1 MQFAKKDL
9 AKILDIMAQDAT
21 VLVPMNVQGNS
32 KFAPWGAQGELDFAA
47 QNTLLPPKDSLFPQT
62 EKMYRFE
69 MDGAKVAKLEEL
81 NESRP
86 TVLFGLKGCDMQS
99 ILCMDDV
106 FLTKGY
112 EDAFYKNKRDQ
123 LLTVCVNCP
132 AAAKECFCDSMGGS
146 PNGNAAADIQ
156 LFDLGDRYQ
165 VKAQSAKGEKAVSA
179 WQPYLSDGEENP
191 KEIACETKVDMTGV
205 PEKLAAMFEDPIWEE
220 VSRKCL
226 GCGIC
231 TYVCP
236 SCYCFDIDSE
246 NTGTSGTKFR
256 CWDSCMFSE
265 YTRMAG
271 GHNPRPSKKERV
283 RNRFLHKLQY
293 FNERYGKNLCVGCGR
308 CVAKCPVNLD
318 IVNFID
324 QVKEGFGHE

>member
-1 MQFAKKDL
+1 MQFKKSDL
-9 AKILDIMAQDAT
+9 PKILDSMAKEAT
-21 VLVPMNVQGNS
+21 VLVPMKVKGNS
-32 KFAPWGAQGELDFAA
+32 KFAPWGTEGELDFGA
-47 QNTLLPPKDSLFPQT
+47 QNVLLPPKDCLFPQT

-69 MDGAKVAKLEEL
+69 TDGLKVNDFEVI

-112 EDAFYKNKRDQ
+112 VDDFYKKKRDD
-123 LLTVCVNCP
+123 LLTVCINCTTV
-132 AAAKECFCDSMGGS
+132 AKECFCDSMGGS
-146 PNGNAAADIQ
+146 PNGHAAADIQ
-156 LFDLGDRYQ
+156 LYDLGESYQ
-165 VKAQSAKGEKAVSA
+165 VKAQTEKGQKAVDS
-179 WQPYLSDGEENP
+179 WQQYCNKDEGEI
-191 KEIACETKVDMTGV
+191 KEIACELKVDMDGV
-205 PEKLAAMFEDPIWEE
+205 PEKLAGMFEHPIWEE
-220 VSRKCL
+220 ISRKCV

-231 TYVCP
+231 TFLCP
-236 SCYCFDIDSE
+236 TCYCFDIDTTKDGAE
-246 NTGTSGTKFR
+246 GTKFR

-283 RNRFLHKLQY
+283 RNRFLHKLEY
-293 FNERYGKNLCVGCGR
+293 FKERYDKNLCVGCGR

-318 IVNFID
+318 ITSFID
-324 QVKEGFGHE
+324 QVKEVASHE